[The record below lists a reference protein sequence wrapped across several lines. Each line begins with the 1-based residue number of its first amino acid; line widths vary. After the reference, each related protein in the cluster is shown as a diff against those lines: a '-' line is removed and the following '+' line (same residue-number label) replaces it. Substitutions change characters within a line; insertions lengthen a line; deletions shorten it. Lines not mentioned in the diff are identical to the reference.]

1 MSTLSDIQ
9 AFRALNDLAGR
20 NDSLDAI
27 LIFGATWLIFVMV
40 ATLLG
45 YLVISWNTTH
55 FEGRFE
61 NFIHITVA
69 VTLGF
74 LAERSIGFIWFRSRP
89 FVALENVTKLID
101 MNPEMKSFPSSH
113 STFAFALAF
122 GLLIHNRRWGWVF
135 VLLALTVGLSR
146 VASGVHYPSDVIGGL
161 FVGLV
166 AAVIAAPV
174 KRIIEPLLDWIPLF
188 RLHKRS
194 GEPNDLV

>member
-1 MSTLSDIQ
+1 MSSLTDIQ
-9 AFRALNDLAGR
+9 SFRALNDLAGR
-20 NDSLDAI
+20 SDALDAI

-40 ATLLG
+40 AVLVG
-45 YLVISWNTTH
+45 YLVISWNTSH

-74 LAERSIGFIWFRSRP
+74 LIERFMGFIWFRPRP
-89 FVALENVTKLID
+89 FVALDDVVKLID
-101 MNPEMKSFPSSH
+101 MNPAMKSFPSGH

-122 GLLIHNRRWGWVF
+122 GLLIHNRRWGWTF

-146 VASGVHYPSDVIGGL
+146 VASGVHYPVDVIGGL
-161 FVGLV
+161 FVGLLV
-166 AAVIAAPV
+166 AIIAAPV
-174 KRIIEPLLDWIPLF
+174 KRFIEPVLDWIPLF
-188 RLHKRS
+188 RLHKRT